1 MQHIVTGSVAT
12 ASQEVPAKGRTKSNR
27 GATAAENAQAKE
39 TVSVDEGATAA
50 SRRPARAQ
58 ALVER
63 FGATSL
69 GSQGKCRGGYSGNT
83 YTDTLVYFSSYNPN
97 NIIVSTS

>member
-12 ASQEVPAKGRTKSNR
+12 ASQEVPAKGGAKPTRGAKSTR
-27 GATAAENAQAKE
+27 GATSAENAQAKE
-39 TVSVDEGATAA
+39 TVSADGGATASA
-50 SRRPARAQ
+50 RRPARYQ

-69 GSQGKCRGGYSGNT
+69 GSQGRCTGG
-83 YTDTLVYFSSYNPN
+83 
-97 NIIVSTS
+97 